1 EAPEMATKG
10 WAEPATSPLLEI
22 KIDECMLRQL
32 SQKNMV
38 LPASKSHSNRSR
50 HAQSS
55 KGSNKKQPAS
65 LSTPFIPSKHHA
77 MRPSIVVSMDL
88 PSIDASDDEEEDM
101 TLAHSRSGY
110 RRVDSDPSLD
120 DSSPRHALLNGSYN
134 QADTPRMSR
143 AGRAAYHGN
152 MMMEE
157 DEEELER
164 REMEDRLT
172 DIPDTFHRRSRREGF
187 IDASTSRHAGLSD
200 WAEGEGES
208 EELLHSHSMDKSR
221 DDLQESEESK
231 DEEEE
236 NEPRGV
242 KKYAKLILPH
252 VGLVLLTCAYTVIGA
267 SVFYSVERP
276 HELTS
281 KRKQLDEI
289 YLNQEQFVDKIV
301 ALANNG
307 TITRGAINEAALSHM
322 HNMSDS
328 LFIAFEKYFL
338 TSNEVKKNATQEI
351 WSFSTS
357 IFFAVTVVTTIG
369 YGNPV
374 PVTDVGRMVCILF
387 SLFGI
392 PLTLVTIA
400 DLGKFLSEHLVWMYG
415 NWLKL
420 KHFLC
425 QRHSHKR
432 DRREHVCTHCQ
443 HAGIDHNMQI
453 VEEQRIPALL
463 VLFILVAYTALGGL
477 LMSKLE
483 TWSFFTSFYW
493 SFITMTT
500 VGFGDLMPRRDEYM
514 YIILLYII
522 LGLAITTMCI
532 DLVGVQY
539 IRKIH
544 YFGRKIQDARSAL
557 AVVGGKVV
565 LVSELYAN
573 LMQKRAKASSKE
585 AFIIDNLY
593 ISKHIIPFIPS
604 DIRWI
609 KYIDQPAETLG
620 GPSRSTSISSLDM
633 HSCRFCHSRFSLSHA
648 AQ

>member
-1 EAPEMATKG
+1 
-10 WAEPATSPLLEI
+10 
-22 KIDECMLRQL
+22 
-32 SQKNMV
+32 
-38 LPASKSHSNRSR
+38 
-50 HAQSS
+50 
-55 KGSNKKQPAS
+55 
-65 LSTPFIPSKHHA
+65 
-77 MRPSIVVSMDL
+77 
-88 PSIDASDDEEEDM
+88 M

-110 RRVDSDPSLD
+110 RRVDSDPSLE
-120 DSSPRHALLNGSYN
+120 DSSQHHALLNGSYN
-134 QADTPRMSR
+134 DAETPRI
-143 AGRAAYHGN
+143 GRREAAYDGTM

-157 DEEELER
+157 DDEELER
-164 REMEDRLT
+164 REMDDHLT
-172 DIPDTFHRRSRREGF
+172 DIPDSFHRRSRR
-187 IDASTSRHAGLSD
+187 
-200 WAEGEGES
+200 
-208 EELLHSHSMDKSR
+208 SR
-221 DDLQESEESK
+221 DDLQHSEESK
-231 DEEEE
+231 DEEED

-289 YLNQEQFVDKIV
+289 YEKQERFVEQIV

-307 TITRGAINEAALSHM
+307 TINRGAINDAALSHM

-338 TSNEVKKNATQEI
+338 TSAEVKRNATQEI

-420 KHFLC
+420 KHFIC
-425 QRHSHKR
+425 ERHSHKR

-463 VLFILVAYTALGGL
+463 VLFILVAYTALGGI

-573 LMQKRAKASSKE
+573 LMQKRAKAGSKE

-620 GPSRSTSISSLDM
+620 GPSRSTSISSLDA
-633 HSCRFCHSRFSLSHA
+633 HSCRFCHSRFSISHH
-648 AQ
+648 Q